1 MRYERVCVEA
11 VATSLPETSLTTAAL
26 EASMAPLYGRLRIA
40 KGTVQALT
48 GVVARRFWADGVQPS
63 QAATFAAE
71 KVFEQTGFDRQ
82 RVEILV
88 NTSVCKDYLEPSTA
102 SLAHGNLGLGR
113 HCLNFDIGNA
123 CLGFMSGLV
132 TVANMIELGQI
143 QAGLVVAGEGSRG
156 VTRSTIKTL
165 QQPGASFTTF
175 KDNIAT
181 LTLGSG
187 AAAMLLVHE
196 DIATQGHRLLGGVAN
211 AATEWNHLCV
221 GTEEGMKTDPAT
233 LLREGVS
240 LAQKTWAEVQEELGI
255 TVDDVAEFA
264 LHQVGRA
271 NHDALLQALALPPT
285 KAMRIYNKL
294 GNVGAC
300 GVPLTVAATVEAGR
314 LQPGDLCMLM
324 GIGSGLNCQ
333 MMGLRW

>member
-1 MRYERVCVEA
+1 MRYEKVCVEA
-11 VATSLPETSLTTAAL
+11 VSYALPETSLTTAAL
-26 EASMAPLYGRLRIA
+26 EASLAPLYGRLRIA

-48 GVVARRFWADGVQPS
+48 GVVARKLWDEGVQPS
-63 QAATFAAE
+63 QAATLAAE
-71 KVFEQTGFDRQ
+71 RLFEESGFDRQ
-82 RVEILV
+82 RVQILV
-88 NTSVCKDYLEPSTA
+88 STSVCKDYLEPSTA

-123 CLGFMSGLV
+123 CLGFMSGMV

-143 QAGLVVAGEGSRG
+143 QAGLVVAGEGSRS
-156 VTRSTIKTL
+156 VTRATVQTL
-165 QQPGASFTTF
+165 QRPGANFTTF

-187 AAAMLLVHE
+187 ASAMLLVHE
-196 DIATQGHRLLGGVAN
+196 SIATRGHRLLGGIAN

-233 LLREGVS
+233 LLREGVA
-240 LAQKTWAEVQEELGI
+240 LAELTWSQVQEELDI
-255 TVDDVAEFA
+255 TEADVKEFA

-271 NHDALLQALALPPT
+271 NHDALLQALKLNPT
-285 KAMRIYNKL
+285 KAMRIYPQL

-300 GVPLTVAATVEAGR
+300 GVPLTVAKAVEAGR
-314 LQPGDLCMLM
+314 VGEGELCMLM

>member
-1 MRYERVCVEA
+1 MRYERVYVEA
-11 VATSLPETSLTTAAL
+11 VATALPETSLTTAAL
-26 EASMAPLYGRLRIA
+26 EASLAPLYGRLRIA

-48 GVVARRFWADGVQPS
+48 GVIARKLWDEGIQPS
-63 QAATFAAE
+63 QAATLAAE
-71 KVFEQTGFDRQ
+71 KVLAETGFDRSRLQ
-82 RVEILV
+82 ILV
-88 NTSVCKDYLEPSTA
+88 STSVCKDYLEPSTA

-113 HCLNFDIGNA
+113 HCLNFDVGNA
-123 CLGFMSGLV
+123 CLGFMSGMV

-143 QAGLVVAGEGSRG
+143 DAGLVVAGEGSRG
-156 VTRSTIKTL
+156 VTKATIQTL
-165 QQPGASFTTF
+165 QKPTANFTTF

-187 AAAMLLVHE
+187 AAAMLLVSE
-196 DIATQGHRLLGGVAN
+196 RMATKGHRLLGGMAN

-233 LLREGVS
+233 LLREGVA
-240 LAQKTWAEVQEELGI
+240 LAQKTWTEVQAELGI
-255 TVDDVAEFA
+255 TAEDVAEFA

-271 NHDALLQALALPPT
+271 NHDAVLQALSLPPT
-285 KAMRIYNKL
+285 RAMRVYPQL

-300 GVPLTVAATVEAGR
+300 GVPITVASAVEAGR
-314 LQPGDLCMLM
+314 VKEGDLCMLM

-333 MMGLRW
+333 MMGIRW